1 MLYEERSNQ
10 ELDEYVK
17 ERCQEIEHLYNELK
31 KSIVNLAF
39 AKDNLDKFDALT
51 EITSS
56 IGLISFEH
64 LDTLD
69 RYIRA
74 YEDNKR
80 LENVITKLKEEE
92 ES

>member
-10 ELDEYVK
+10 ELDEYAK
-17 ERCQEIEHLYNELK
+17 ERCDEIEQMYNELK
-31 KSIVNLAF
+31 SSIVRLVI
-39 AKDNLDKFDALT
+39 AKDELDKFNALT

-64 LDTLD
+64 LDTSD

-74 YEDNKR
+74 YEDNKH